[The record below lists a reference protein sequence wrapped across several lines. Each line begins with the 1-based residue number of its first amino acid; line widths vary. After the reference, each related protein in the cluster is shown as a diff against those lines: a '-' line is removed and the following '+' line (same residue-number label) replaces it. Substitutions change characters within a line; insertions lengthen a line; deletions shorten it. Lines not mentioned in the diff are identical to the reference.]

1 MQKVNYVR
9 LYADEQGESH
19 FEDIEVELPLVDFAP
34 PAGPLNFA
42 PFLPVKQSQLIG
54 FPVGWAGDAN
64 HPTPSRM
71 LFCVLKGE
79 FHVTASDGTSR
90 RFPVGSLLLQED
102 TWGKGH
108 SSRIIGEVEGLIFA
122 VTLADTGE
130 A

>member
-1 MQKVNYVR
+1 MQIVNYVR
-9 LYADEQGESH
+9 LYTDEQGESH
-19 FEDIEVELPLVDFAP
+19 FEDLEIELASVDFAP

-42 PFLPVKQSQLIG
+42 PFLPVEQSRFLG
-54 FPVGWAGDAN
+54 FPVGWAGEAY
-64 HPTPSRM
+64 HSVPSRQV
-71 LFCVLKGE
+71 FCVLKGE
-79 FHVTASDGTSR
+79 FQGTASDGTSR

-108 SSRIIGEVEGLIFA
+108 SSRITGEVEGLIFA